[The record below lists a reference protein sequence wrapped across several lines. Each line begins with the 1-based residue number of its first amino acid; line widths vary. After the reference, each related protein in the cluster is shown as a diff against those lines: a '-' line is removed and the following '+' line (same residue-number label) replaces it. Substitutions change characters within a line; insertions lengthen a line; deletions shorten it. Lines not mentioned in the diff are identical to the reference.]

1 MNYGSLANTGVSLT
15 IGGIVLNQTWLVA
28 AAAGLVL
35 AGALLIRVSFR
46 RGKTPRD
53 I

>member
-1 MNYGSLANTGVSLT
+1 MNYGSLAATGASLT
-15 IGGIVLNQTWLVA
+15 IGGIVLDQAWLVA
-28 AAAGLVL
+28 VSFGLVL